1 MAASDAMEDKVTL
14 AILTP
19 QAKRPTLKYFKF
31 YQVRQLQFLTNPVW

>member
-19 QAKRPTLKYFKF
+19 QANEANLKYFKF
-31 YQVRQLQFLTNPVW
+31 YQAYQLQFLWRR